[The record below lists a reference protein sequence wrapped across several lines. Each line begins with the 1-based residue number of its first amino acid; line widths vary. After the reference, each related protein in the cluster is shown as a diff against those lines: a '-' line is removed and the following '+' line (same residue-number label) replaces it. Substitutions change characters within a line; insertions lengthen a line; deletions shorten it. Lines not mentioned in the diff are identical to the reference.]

1 MKDRLLAWK
10 SSASGVAISGL
21 LVYVFNSFECKL
33 PSDWMVY
40 LTTVLPTIL
49 GILSKDH

>member
-1 MKDRLLAWK
+1 MKNRILAWK

-21 LVYVFNSFECKL
+21 MVYVFNSFDCKL

-40 LTTVLPTIL
+40 MTTILPTIL
-49 GILSKDH
+49 GLLAKDH